1 MDGLFLSCACLMGI
15 CGLPEAPSR
24 FETAAPPAPVLL
36 AVANSPRAPRA
47 GNVSPA
53 PLAERPVPTVAPS
66 GGDAPVTSEVDKLSR
81 SAITEVVQQKTGSI
95 KRCYER
101 ALIEDQSYGGTVEIG
116 WKIQMDGRVSGAT
129 VIDAAKR
136 NATAEDCLV
145 SEILTWQFP
154 AASEPTAV
162 GVYPF
167 VLDAHL
173 LARHAPRP
181 APDGP
186 RPAATPAR

>member
-1 MDGLFLSCACLMGI
+1 MDGLFLACACLTGI
-15 CGLPEAPSR
+15 CGLPEAPARLETLARPAPAVLAVASR
-24 FETAAPPAPVLL
+24 PRAARTAAAPPL
-36 AVANSPRAPRA
+36 S
-47 GNVSPA
+47 
-53 PLAERPVPTVAPS
+53 ERPVPVVTDASSETPPS
-66 GGDAPVTSEVDKLSR
+66 PEAEKLSR
-81 SAITEVVQQKTGSI
+81 AAITDVVQQKTGAI

-101 ALIEDQSYGGTVEIG
+101 ALLEDQTYGGTVEMG
-116 WKIQMDGRVSGAT
+116 WKIQTDGRVSSAT

-145 SEILTWQFP
+145 AEILTWQFP

-173 LARHAPRP
+173 LAHHATRVS
-181 APDGP
+181 AAE
-186 RPAATPAR
+186 PAAAPPSAR